1 MSNDV
6 HTISARVKNLIAKE
20 DIALSPVGKV
30 LVNYFTLVLKNLYDF
45 SETLP
50 EPHKQR
56 LNEVIGRTED
66 MPLLVIKVSTP
77 KEQPKTLYEQV
88 ISSKPEFVSNEEAL
102 KHFEEEYR
110 YLGSLYGVTG
120 DELWFQAESGQLSGP
135 DSDEIRRLKRSVTM
149 CQYLIE
155 KDS

>member
-30 LVNYFTLVLKNLYDF
+30 LVNYFTLALKSLYDF

-50 EPHKQR
+50 PQFK
-56 LNEVIGRTED
+56 LALDKVIESTENT
-66 MPLLVIKVSTP
+66 PLLVIKVSTP
-77 KEQPKTLYEQV
+77 QEKPKSLYEQLLN
-88 ISSKPEFVSNEEAL
+88 SSPQYVSNEEAL
-102 KHFEEEYR
+102 KHFKNQYED
-110 YLGSLYGVTG
+110 LGTDYGMTG
-120 DELWFQAESGQLSGP
+120 DELWFQAESGHLPNEDGEQ
-135 DSDEIRRLKRSVTM
+135 IRRLKRSIAM
-149 CQYLIE
+149 CQYLIQ